1 MRFLRTLIAA
11 VAAGLLPFTG
21 WAAEHAAAAHEGA
34 GHAAEGLPTAAP
46 VLFHVGPLPVTNS
59 MVLTWVV
66 ALLLVTL
73 VKVGVGQ
80 TQLIPRGAQNFWEWL
95 VESLY
100 EFIEGII
107 GTDLVKKTFWFFSTL
122 FILIV
127 STNWFGLL
135 PGVGTIGRGV
145 QGEHGFH
152 VTEPLLRGANADFN
166 MTFAMAL
173 VFFVLWVIWA
183 IQFNGVGGF
192 LKHIFAPKGDTKGPL
207 FVLMAVVFFAVG
219 LLEIV
224 SILFRPVSLSF
235 RLYGNVFA
243 GENMLEAMTHLGG
256 TTFGWL
262 TALPFYFMELMVGIV
277 QALVFMLLT
286 AVFTLLICSHDEE
299 HAAEGHGAG
308 SHH

>member
-1 MRFLRTLIAA
+1 MLPLVGLAA
-11 VAAGLLPFTG
+11 EAAAHE
-21 WAAEHAAAAHEGA
+21 AAEHAE
-34 GHAAEGLPTAAP
+34 HAAEGLPTAAP

-66 ALLLVTL
+66 ALLLVGL

-80 TQLIPRGAQNFWEWL
+80 VQLVPKGAQNFWEWL
-95 VESLY
+95 VEGLY
-100 EFIEGII
+100 EFMEGIL
-107 GTDLVKKTFWFFSTL
+107 GAELVKKTFWFFSSL
-122 FILIV
+122 FVLIV
-127 STNWFGLL
+127 ATNWFGLL

-145 QGEHGFH
+145 QGPHGFH

-173 VFFVLWVIWA
+173 VFFGLWVIWA
-183 IQFNGVGGF
+183 LQFNGPVGF
-192 LKHIFAPKGDTKGPL
+192 LKHIFAPKGETKGPM

-219 LLEIV
+219 ILEIV
-224 SILFRPVSLSF
+224 SILFRPVSLGF
-235 RLYGNVFA
+235 RLYGNIFA

-256 TTFGWL
+256 TAFGWL

-299 HAAEGHGAG
+299 HGEGHGHDA
-308 SHH
+308 HH

>member
-1 MRFLRTLIAA
+1 MLPL
-11 VAAGLLPFTG
+11 AGLAAEAAAHE
-21 WAAEHAAAAHEGA
+21 AAEHAE
-34 GHAAEGLPTAAP
+34 HAAEGLPTAAP

-66 ALLLVTL
+66 ALLLVGL

-80 TQLIPRGAQNFWEWL
+80 VQLVPKGAQNFWEWL
-95 VESLY
+95 VEGLY
-100 EFIEGII
+100 EFMEGIL
-107 GTDLVKKTFWFFSTL
+107 GAELVKKTFWFFSSL
-122 FILIV
+122 FVLIV
-127 STNWFGLL
+127 ATNWFGLL

-145 QGEHGFH
+145 QGPHGFH

-173 VFFVLWVIWA
+173 VFFGLWVIWA
-183 IQFNGVGGF
+183 LQFNGPVGF
-192 LKHIFAPKGDTKGPL
+192 LKHIFAPKGETKGAM
-207 FVLMAVVFFAVG
+207 FILMAVVFFAVG
-219 LLEIV
+219 ILEIV
-224 SILFRPVSLSF
+224 SILFRPVSLGF
-235 RLYGNVFA
+235 RLYGNIFA

-256 TTFGWL
+256 TAFGWL

-299 HAAEGHGAG
+299 HGEGHGHDA
-308 SHH
+308 HH

>member
-1 MRFLRTLIAA
+1 MLPLMGLAA
-11 VAAGLLPFTG
+11 EHVAQG
-21 WAAEHAAAAHEGA
+21 AAEHAE
-34 GHAAEGLPTAAP
+34 HAAEGLPTAAP
-46 VLFHVGPLPVTNS
+46 ILFHFGPLPVTNS

-66 ALLLVTL
+66 ALLLVGL

-80 TQLIPRGAQNFWEWL
+80 VQLGPRGAQNFWEWL
-95 VESLY
+95 VEGLY

-107 GTDLVKKTFWFFSTL
+107 GAELVKKTFWFFSSL

-127 STNWFGLL
+127 ATNWFGLL
-135 PGVGTIGRGV
+135 PGVGTIGRGIPV
-145 QGEHGFH
+145 AAGSHSLAH

-183 IQFNGVGGF
+183 LQFNGPIGF
-192 LKHIFAPKGDTKGPL
+192 LKHLFAPKGDTKGAM

-219 LLEIV
+219 ILEVV

-235 RLYGNVFA
+235 RLYGNIFA

-256 TTFGWL
+256 VTFGWL

-286 AVFTLLICSHDEE
+286 AVFTLLICSHDDE
-299 HAAEGHGAG
+299 HGHAEGHGHE